1 MGLFLRSVGKHS
13 IHAHGS
19 KTRFSYNITSYAS
32 VFFSE
37 SCIEK
42 RMHDA
47 YMHRQRTTLLFELGE
62 DGGYCESK

>member
-47 YMHRQRTTLLFELGE
+47 YMHRQ
-62 DGGYCESK
+62 